1 MKSIKAKIA
10 EGGRIVI
17 PAEYRKKMNLK
28 PGDSVILLMEDD
40 EIRIT
45 TFKQSIKRAQELV
58 RRYIPEGRSLVDE
71 LIQERREEAERE

>member
-1 MKSIKAKIA
+1 M
-10 EGGRIVI
+10 G
-17 PAEYRKKMNLK
+17 LK
-28 PGDSVILLMEDD
+28 PGDSVILLMEDH

-58 RRYIPEGRSLVDE
+58 RKYVPEGRSLVDE